1 MTPGQGYDDRDG
13 EELVFAGDGK
23 PTPTV
28 DHPYFTRPG
37 HAELEP
43 ETVTPP
49 RDFETYANRVLDVL
63 DGPPR
68 TSAARVA
75 ALRRIMGRDDRPLRA
90 IAGEIG
96 CSVSTLH
103 DAVKAAEAKLFS
115 RPANTLSEEKTEN
128 RERAAHL

>member
-1 MTPGQGYDDRDG
+1 MTLPRGYAF
-13 EELVFAGDGK
+13 EGDGANCRAV
-23 PTPTV
+23 PFTMPEV
-28 DHPYFTRPG
+28 DREP
-37 HAELEP
+37 EP

-63 DGPPR
+63 DGPPK

-103 DAVKAAEAKLFS
+103 DAIKAAEAKLFS

-128 RERAAHL
+128 REHAAHL

>member
-1 MTPGQGYDDRDG
+1 MTLPRGYAF
-13 EELVFAGDGK
+13 EGDGK
-23 PTPTV
+23 DVRAVPFTMPEV
-28 DHPYFTRPG
+28 DREP
-37 HAELEP
+37 EP

-128 RERAAHL
+128 REHAAHL